1 MKRTLLIVFINLIL
15 ICSMALSVSAQNGQ
29 AVFFDRSI
37 NAPNTRYGIKLDSP
51 FVASGGDVN
60 KDIVFQLNTG
70 ERVNLYITPMNSF
83 NSNTSNITYYRQSII
98 DNDILHSQE
107 VWVDGSYTIHVSNL
121 RLSIGT
127 YRLTAIGTLD
137 SDSNMYEAYF
147 FYVGATQNV
156 LSHVHSPH
164 MTLSLKYDIKQSDG
178 SLSAPYTVYENT
190 DFDSLFYTEQTIPA
204 SVYNNSKQVNV
215 YLNIDDIH
223 VYPEVN
229 PPSSLFYGLYI
240 KNLCLT
246 GSVEYELKRF
256 PICNVYIKNRTTG
269 SGNVQIATLNNI
281 NTIQSQSSEYP
292 YALYIPSD
300 LIQAGDDITVMFS
313 FPCYVLASFIPDD
326 SVFSFSLKVDTILL
340 DTFSGTKD
348 YSGAYNA
355 MDDLDSLGE
364 QLNSV
369 ERPELSMDD
378 LDITDFVSAQD
389 IANASLAIRYL
400 DNTHIFLSVTALV
413 AIFTIISYLFFG
425 KKGA

>member
-1 MKRTLLIVFINLIL
+1 MKRTLLIVTINLIL
-15 ICSMALSVSAQNGQ
+15 IFSMALSVSAQNGQ
-29 AVFFDRSI
+29 AVFFDRAL
-37 NAPNTRYGIKLDSP
+37 NTPNTRYGIKLDSP
-51 FVASGGDVN
+51 MVASGGDVN
-60 KDIVFQLNTG
+60 KDIVFELNTG
-70 ERVNLYITPMNSF
+70 ELVNLYITPMNAF
-83 NSNTSNITYYRQSII
+83 NANTANITSYRQGII

-107 VWVDGSYTIHVSNL
+107 VWEDGSYTIHVANL

-147 FYVGATQNV
+147 FYTGATYNI

-164 MTLSLKYDIKQSDG
+164 MTLSLKYNVKQSDG
-178 SLSAPYTVYENT
+178 TFTSDYIVYDNT
-190 DFDSLFYTEQTIPA
+190 SFDRTFITEQNIPA
-204 SVYNNSKQVNV
+204 SVYNNSRQVRV
-215 YLNIDDIH
+215 QIDIDDIH

-229 PPSSLFYGLYI
+229 PPSSLFYGLFL

-256 PICNVYIKNRTTG
+256 PICNVYIQNRTTG
-269 SGNVQIATLNNI
+269 GGNVLIATLNNI

-300 LIQAGDDITVMFS
+300 LIQAGDDISVSFV
-313 FPCYVLASFIPDD
+313 FPCYVQSTVLPED
-326 SVFSFSLKVDTILL
+326 SVFNFSLKVDTLL
-340 DTFSGTKD
+340 IDTFSGTKD

>member
-1 MKRTLLIVFINLIL
+1 
-15 ICSMALSVSAQNGQ
+15 MALSVSAQNGQ

-37 NAPNTRYGIKLDSP
+37 NAPNTRYGIKLESP
-51 FVASGGDVN
+51 YVTSGEGNN
-60 KDIVFQLNTG
+60 KDIVFELNTG
-70 ERVNLYITPMNSF
+70 ERVNLYITPMNAF
-83 NSNTSNITYYRQSII
+83 NANTSNITYYRQSII

-107 VWVDGSYTIHVSNL
+107 VWEDGSYTIHVSNL
-121 RLSIGT
+121 RLSIGS

-137 SDSNMYEAYF
+137 SDANMYEAYF
-147 FYVGATQNV
+147 IFLGVTDKL
-156 LSHVHSPH
+156 LSSVNSPNK
-164 MTLSLKYDIKQSDG
+164 TLSLKYDIKQSDG
-178 SLSAPYTVYENT
+178 SLSSPYTVYDNT
-190 DFDSLFYTEQTIPA
+190 AFDRLFYTEQTIPA

-269 SGNVQIATLNNI
+269 GGNVQIATLNNI

-292 YALYIPSD
+292 YVLYIPSD
-300 LIQAGDDITVMFS
+300 LIQAGDDITVLFS
-313 FPCYVLASFIPDD
+313 FPCYVLASVIPDD
-326 SVFSFSLKVDTILL
+326 SVFSFSLKLDSLIL
-340 DTFSGTKD
+340 DCFSGTKD

-378 LDITDFVSAQD
+378 LDISNIVSGQD
-389 IANASLAIRYL
+389 IANAALAIRYL

-413 AIFTIISYLFFG
+413 AIGTIISYLFFG
-425 KKGA
+425 KKGG